1 MTAQV
6 DSGAEPRPAL
16 SRDRVLRSAISI
28 ADREGLEALSM
39 RKLGKT
45 MQVEAMSLYNHVA
58 NKEDLIDGIV
68 DMVFGE
74 IELPPDCGEWKESL
88 RRRAISVYEALR
100 RHPWA
105 IALMQSRV
113 KPGPATLRHHDSVIG
128 CLRTAGFTI
137 GMAAHAVSVMDGYI
151 YGFAL
156 QQRNLPLQSSGEVA
170 AVAENI
176 LQALPADEYPHLSE
190 MINEHALKPGYDYA
204 SKFEFGLDLILDGLA
219 RLKND
224 A

>member
-1 MTAQV
+1 MTAQA
-6 DSGAEPRPAL
+6 DSGAEPRPVL

-28 ADREGLEALSM
+28 ADREGIEALSM

-45 MQVEAMSLYNHVA
+45 MQVEAMSLYNHVS

-68 DMVFGE
+68 DMVFAE
-74 IELPPDCGEWKESL
+74 IALPPDSGEWKESL
-88 RRRAISVYEALR
+88 RRRAISAHEALR

-105 IALMQSRV
+105 IALMQSRA
-113 KPGPATLRHHDSVIG
+113 KPGPATLRHHDSVLG

-156 QQRNLPLQSSGEVA
+156 QQRSLPFHSSEEVA

-190 MINEHALKPGYDYA
+190 MIIDHALKPGYDYA
-204 SKFEFGLDLILDGLA
+204 SEFEFGLNLILAGLA